1 MIFRRR
7 GNEEAIATNTTIY
20 RIALPVTR
28 SNGGIVHHRVAVG
41 LVAVAVAGCSLG
53 GGVTPAP
60 RGAGTPAYDIAYHLD
75 ASDTSGHRYDVRM
88 DVGRLRGDTLELQ
101 LPVWSPGRYANMGF
115 ARNLR
120 GFTATAGNGTPVAF
134 DRVNGSLWRLYPGA
148 ARSVRVTYQ
157 MYSNT
162 LSGTFSVLDTAHAN
176 FNGPSL
182 FMYVVGHKPD
192 SVRLTVATL
201 PGWQLINGESG
212 SVAQRD
218 FGFENYDRM
227 VDTPTELAPRVVA
240 DSFRAD
246 GRLYRVLVHHNG
258 PEHGQ
263 RQRFVRDV
271 EKIVR
276 YENRVISPP
285 PLERYTFMFHIGY
298 EGGDGMEHLYS
309 TQIIS
314 STPWSDTA
322 TVLSGISTAAH
333 EYFHTWSVKRIRPV
347 ALGPFDYSTV
357 QWQPSLWVAEG
368 WTQYYGQIGLLRAG
382 VVDRASYYETLGRV
396 IQVNSQQPGR
406 SYVSARMSSF
416 LAPLWD
422 GAPPPMEADRRGSYI
437 SYYTKGDAL
446 ALLLDLEIR
455 SRSGNTR
462 SLDDALRLLEKRT
475 WDAPSTSYYLQG
487 RGYTEK
493 DIEEVVSEAAGADMH
508 DWFERYV
515 GGVEELPFAR
525 TLALAGLAVSSR
537 GSGEDSEYVVEELPN
552 ATAAQLRVRV
562 GWLNGT
568 TSSDGR

>member
-1 MIFRRR
+1 MHYRAVVS
-7 GNEEAIATNTTIY
+7 GLAIV
-20 RIALPVTR
+20 L
-28 SNGGIVHHRVAVG
+28 
-41 LVAVAVAGCSLG
+41 AGCSLG
-53 GGVTPAP
+53 GGVSSAP
-60 RGAGTPAYDIAYHLD
+60 RNGGTPSYDIAYHLD
-75 ASDTSGHRYDVRM
+75 ATDTSGHRYDVRM
-88 DVGRLRGDTLELQ
+88 DIGRLRGDTLALQ

-120 GFTATAGNGTPVAF
+120 GFAATTESGAPVSF
-134 DRVNGSLWRLYPGA
+134 ERVNGSLWRLYPGS
-148 ARSVRVTYQ
+148 ARSVRVSYQ

-162 LSGTFSVLDTAHAN
+162 LSGTFSALDSSHAN

-201 PGWQLINGESG
+201 PGWQLMNGDSDAES
-212 SVAQRD
+212 QRA
-218 FGFENYDRM
+218 FAFENYDRL
-227 VDTPTELAPRVVA
+227 VDTPTEIAPRVVA

-258 PEHGQ
+258 PERGQ

-285 PLERYTFMFHIGY
+285 PLERYTFIFHIGFR
-298 EGGDGMEHLYS
+298 GGDGMEHLYS
-309 TQIIS
+309 TQIVS

-322 TVLSGISTAAH
+322 TVLPGISTASH
-333 EYFHTWSVKRIRPV
+333 EYFHTWSVKRIRPA
-347 ALGPFDYSTV
+347 ALGPFDYSTE

-382 VVDRASYYETLGRV
+382 VVDKASYYRTLGGV
-396 IQVNSQQPGR
+396 IRVNSEQPGR
-406 SYVSARMSSF
+406 RFVSARMSSF

-422 GAPPPMEADRRGSYI
+422 GAPPPMESDRSGSFI

-455 SRSGNTR
+455 ARSGNTR
-462 SLDDALRLLEKRT
+462 SLDDALRLLKKRT
-475 WDAPSTSYYLQG
+475 WDAPSDSYYLQG

-515 GGVEELPFAR
+515 AGVEELPFER
-525 TLALAGLAVSSR
+525 TLALAGMELSVR
-537 GSGEDSEYVVEELPN
+537 GYGNDREYVVQEIPN

-568 TSSDGR
+568 TSSEGR